1 MAKGTDVQK
10 EVKEI
15 EESQKYYLTDS
26 MVSNPNGY
34 SYLENGVAKFI
45 VQPAEYG
52 IKVNV
57 VTGTNEYGLK
67 KKAKVAKLEN
77 DEIVGESDYFEDL
90 EPKDVYM
97 LANARVIKLDKSQ
110 EAIYLKFLKENT

>member
-52 IKVNV
+52 IK
-57 VTGTNEYGLK
+57 
-67 KKAKVAKLEN
+67 
-77 DEIVGESDYFEDL
+77 DL